1 MGCEE
6 HEKYE
11 GYDMKDKCEKKGEC
25 SRFFPDSIEELLRE
39 LVCEHVVLTYKNGG
53 KERVKIECVS
63 GCLLV
68 VKDDCNFRFI
78 NIDCICSVAVS
89 AETMLSTILGSP
101 CK

>member
-6 HEKYE
+6 
-11 GYDMKDKCEKKGEC
+11 MKRECDC
-25 SRFFPDSIEELLRE
+25 SRFFPDNIEELLCK
-39 LVCEHVVLTYKNGG
+39 LVCEHVVLTFKNGG

-63 GCLLV
+63 GHLLV
-68 VKDDCNFRFI
+68 VKDECNFRFI

-89 AETMLSTILGSP
+89 CDTILNAIIGSP

>member
-6 HEKYE
+6 IKREC
-11 GYDMKDKCEKKGEC
+11 DC
-25 SRFFPDSIEELLRE
+25 SRFFPDNIEELLCK
-39 LVCEHVVLTYKNGG
+39 LVCEHVVLTFKNGG

-63 GCLLV
+63 GHLLV
-68 VKDDCNFRFI
+68 VKDECNFRFI

-89 AETMLSTILGSP
+89 CDTILNAIIGSP

>member
-6 HEKYE
+6 
-11 GYDMKDKCEKKGEC
+11 MKRDCDC
-25 SRFFPDSIEELLRE
+25 SRFFPDNIEELLCK
-39 LVCEHVVLTYKNGG
+39 LVCEHVVLTFKNGG

-63 GCLLV
+63 GHLLV
-68 VKDDCNFRFI
+68 VKDECNFRFI

-89 AETMLSTILGSP
+89 CDTILNAIIGSP

>member
-6 HEKYE
+6 HEKYD
-11 GYDMKDKCEKKGEC
+11 GYEKCDKKGEC
-25 SRFFPDSIEELLRE
+25 SRFFPDDIEELLRK

-89 AETMLSTILGSP
+89 CDTILNAILGSP

>member
-6 HEKYE
+6 HEKYD
-11 GYDMKDKCEKKGEC
+11 GYDKKGEC
-25 SRFFPDSIEELLRE
+25 SRFFPDNIEELLRK

-89 AETMLSTILGSP
+89 CDTILNAILGSP

>member
-6 HEKYE
+6 
-11 GYDMKDKCEKKGEC
+11 MKKEC
-25 SRFFPDSIEELLRE
+25 DCARFFPDNIKELLCK

-53 KERVKIECVS
+53 KERVKIECIS
-63 GCLLV
+63 DCLLV
-68 VKDDCNFRFI
+68 VKDECNFRFI

-89 AETMLSTILGSP
+89 CDTILNAIIGSP

>member
-6 HEKYE
+6 
-11 GYDMKDKCEKKGEC
+11 MKRECDC
-25 SRFFPDSIEELLRE
+25 SRFFPDNIEELLCK
-39 LVCEHVVLTYKNGG
+39 LVCEHVVLTFKNGG

-63 GCLLV
+63 GHLLV
-68 VKDDCNFRFI
+68 VKDECNFRFI

-89 AETMLSTILGSP
+89 CDTMLNAIIGSP

>member
-6 HEKYE
+6 
-11 GYDMKDKCEKKGEC
+11 MKREC
-25 SRFFPDSIEELLRE
+25 DCSLFFPDNIEELLCK
-39 LVCEHVVLTYKNGG
+39 LVCEHVVLTFKNGG

-63 GCLLV
+63 GHLLV
-68 VKDDCNFRFI
+68 VKDECNFRFI

-89 AETMLSTILGSP
+89 CDTILNAIIGSP

>member
-6 HEKYE
+6 
-11 GYDMKDKCEKKGEC
+11 MKRECDC
-25 SRFFPDSIEELLRE
+25 SRFFPDNIEELLCK
-39 LVCEHVVLTYKNGG
+39 LVCEHVVLTLKNGG

-63 GCLLV
+63 GHLLV
-68 VKDDCNFRFI
+68 VKDECNFRFI

-89 AETMLSTILGSP
+89 CDTILNAIIGSP

>member
-11 GYDMKDKCEKKGEC
+11 SYDMKDKCMKKGEC

-89 AETMLSTILGSP
+89 CDTILNSIIGGN

>member
-6 HEKYE
+6 
-11 GYDMKDKCEKKGEC
+11 MKRECDC
-25 SRFFPDSIEELLRE
+25 SRFFPDNIEGLLCK
-39 LVCEHVVLTYKNGG
+39 LVCEHVVLTFKNGG

-63 GCLLV
+63 GHLLV
-68 VKDDCNFRFI
+68 VKDECNFRFI

-89 AETMLSTILGSP
+89 CDTILNAIIGSP

>member
-6 HEKYE
+6 
-11 GYDMKDKCEKKGEC
+11 MKRECDC
-25 SRFFPDSIEELLRE
+25 SRFFPDNIDQLLCK
-39 LVCEHVVLTYKNGG
+39 LVCEHVVLTFKNGG

-63 GCLLV
+63 GHLLV
-68 VKDDCNFRFI
+68 VKDECNFRFI

-89 AETMLSTILGSP
+89 CDTILNAIIGSP